1 MSDVPEAKLA
11 WNVSFWNANGMQ
23 NRELKILI
31 IDDSPVWR
39 ESLNSIFQGQN
50 FQLRMAE
57 DGDQALQE
65 YRQFRPD
72 LLILDLNLPSCD
84 GKDII
89 RSIRNQYGDNDLYII
104 SLTSVADVETKTQAL
119 NLGSN
124 DFLIKTFDHEEL
136 KARINVAKRQIRLN
150 KQLRAAFDRIARE
163 FDTVASLQDKLIPK
177 TCYYTKDVAI
187 QSAYYPSGRAS
198 GDYYDFFNVQNGVLR
213 VVIADVSGHGARAA
227 FLMGIV
233 RALARTTEVHYLD
246 LAQTFKLI
254 NTQLID
260 ILGQEMDFVTM
271 FAADID
277 HVNNVITYINA
288 GHCPGLIVSHNQ
300 HTDLLEPTNTIL
312 GFFELDFQPVSLN
325 ITNNCGLFLFTDG
338 YYEWMVSPSKRFG
351 LNNFLA
357 LVSDLLCRP
366 HFNMEKLETRMI
378 QGLEGR
384 PSFPDDRSALWIH
397 WKHNAK

>member
-1 MSDVPEAKLA
+1 
-11 WNVSFWNANGMQ
+11 MQ
-23 NRELKILI
+23 NNEIKILI

-39 ESLNSIFQGQN
+39 ESLNSVFQSQN
-50 FQLRMAE
+50 YQLRMAE
-57 DGDQALQE
+57 DGEQALE
-65 YRQFRPD
+65 VYAHFHPD
-72 LLILDLNLPSCD
+72 ILILDLNLPSCD

-89 RSIRNQYGDNDLYII
+89 RSIRNTKGDNDLYII

-119 NLGSN
+119 NLGAN
-124 DFLIKTFDHEEL
+124 DFLVKTFDHEEL

-150 KQLRAAFDRIARE
+150 KQLRAAFERIAQE

-177 TCYYTKDVAI
+177 ECYYTRNLAI

-198 GDYYDFFNVQNGVLR
+198 GDYYDFFTLHNNVLR

-233 RALARTTEVHYLD
+233 RALARTTESYYLD
-246 LAQTFKLI
+246 LAQTFSLI
-254 NTQLID
+254 NAQLID

-277 HVNNVITYINA
+277 QANNRMTYVNA
-288 GHCPGLIVSHNQ
+288 GHCPGLMVSRNQ

-312 GFFELDFQPVSLN
+312 GFFDLGFQPVSLDISN
-325 ITNNCGLFLFTDG
+325 CCGLFLFTDG
-338 YYEWMVSPSKRFG
+338 YYEWMSSPNERFG
-351 LNNFLA
+351 LNNFLNLA
-357 LVSDLLCRP
+357 SELLCTP
-366 HFNMEKLETRMI
+366 NFTMEKLETHMVE
-378 QGLEGR
+378 GLKGR

-397 WKHNAK
+397 WKHDDH

>member
-1 MSDVPEAKLA
+1 
-11 WNVSFWNANGMQ
+11 MQ
-23 NRELKILI
+23 NNEIKILI

-39 ESLNSIFQGQN
+39 DSLNSIFEGQN
-50 FQLRMAE
+50 YQLRMAE
-57 DGDQALQE
+57 DGHKALQE
-65 YRQFRPD
+65 YREFKPNI
-72 LLILDLNLPSCD
+72 LILDLNLPCCD

-89 RSIRNQYGDNDLYII
+89 RSIRNQVGDNDLYII

-124 DFLIKTFDHEEL
+124 DFLVKTFDHEEL

-150 KQLRAAFDRIARE
+150 KQLRAAFERIAQE
-163 FDTVASLQDKLIPK
+163 FDTVASLQNKLIPK
-177 TCYYTKDVAI
+177 SCYYTQDLAI

-198 GDYYDFFNVQNGVLR
+198 GDYYDFFSVQNNILR

-246 LAQTFKLI
+246 LAQTFDLI

-277 HVNNVITYINA
+277 QTNNVITYINA
-288 GHCPGLIVSHNQ
+288 GHCPGLIVSRNN
-300 HTDLLEPTNTIL
+300 HTDLLEPTSTIL
-312 GFFELDFQPVSLN
+312 GFFDLEFQPVTLDISES
-325 ITNNCGLFLFTDG
+325 CGLFLFTDG
-338 YYEWMVSPSKRFG
+338 YYEWMVSPTQRFG
-351 LNNFLA
+351 LTNFLNLA
-357 LVSDLLCRP
+357 SELLCTP
-366 HFNMEKLETRMI
+366 HFSMETLEAQMV
-378 QGLEGR
+378 QGLDGR

-397 WKHNAK
+397 WKNNGP

>member
-1 MSDVPEAKLA
+1 
-11 WNVSFWNANGMQ
+11 MQ
-23 NRELKILI
+23 NSDIKILI
-31 IDDSPVWR
+31 IDDSPIWR
-39 ESLNSIFQGQN
+39 DSLNSIFQGQN
-50 FQLRMAE
+50 YQLRMAE
-57 DGDQALQE
+57 DGNQALQE
-65 YRQFRPD
+65 YRRFKPD
-72 LLILDLNLPSCD
+72 ILILDLNLPCCD

-89 RSIRNQYGDNDLYII
+89 RSIRNQMGDNDLYII

-124 DFLIKTFDHEEL
+124 DFLVKTFDLEEL

-150 KQLRAAFDRIARE
+150 KQLRAAFERIAQE

-177 TCYYTKDVAI
+177 SCYYTKDLAI

-198 GDYYDFFNVQNGVLR
+198 GDYYDFFSIRNGTLR

-233 RALARTTEVHYLD
+233 RALTRTTEIHYLD
-246 LAQTFKLI
+246 LAQTFDLI

-277 HVNNVITYINA
+277 HTNNVITYINA
-288 GHCPGLIVSHNQ
+288 GHCPGLMVSDNQ
-300 HTDLLEPTNTIL
+300 HTDLLEPTSTIL
-312 GFFELDFQPVSLN
+312 GFFDLDFQPVTLDISDS
-325 ITNNCGLFLFTDG
+325 CGLFLFTDG
-338 YYEWMVSPSKRFG
+338 YYEWMVSPTQRFG
-351 LNNFLA
+351 LNNFLNLA
-357 LVSDLLCRP
+357 SELLCTSN
-366 HFNMEKLETRMI
+366 FNMEKLETQMI

-397 WKHNAK
+397 WKNDDP